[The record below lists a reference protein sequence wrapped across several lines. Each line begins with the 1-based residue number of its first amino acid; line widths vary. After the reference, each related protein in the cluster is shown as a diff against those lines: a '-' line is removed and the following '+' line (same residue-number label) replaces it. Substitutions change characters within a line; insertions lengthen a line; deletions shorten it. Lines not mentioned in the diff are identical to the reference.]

1 MVNADYSPVTTCA
14 TQSLCFSSSHERE
27 SSVLSTKATRDAE
40 NASASVSSSSV
51 TSNDSMDPTGKMQFF
66 LTDEA
71 RWEAVLSRDIKA
83 NDAFLYC
90 VLSTSIFCRPICSSR
105 RPMRCN
111 VSFAMTVDEARAMG
125 YRPCKR
131 CKPEEHV
138 DPTQKRQN
146 DAVEQL
152 KRALMENASE
162 SSPSL
167 RKVTVK
173 ETAERLGISMW
184 HLNRLFKRV
193 VGSPPQL
200 WAQSQVKRSATY
212 KVAHKAP

>member
-1 MVNADYSPVTTCA
+1 MVNADYSPVPTCA
-14 TQSLCFSSSHERE
+14 TQSLYFSSSHERE
-27 SSVLSTKATRDAE
+27 SSVLSTTAMRDAE
-40 NASASVSSSSV
+40 KASASISPSSV
-51 TSNDSMDPTGKMQFF
+51 TSDDSMDPTTQLF

-71 RWEAVLSRDIKA
+71 RWEAVLSRDMKA

-105 RPMRCN
+105 RPLRCN
-111 VSFAMTVDEARAMG
+111 VLFAMTVDEARAMG

-173 ETAERLGISMW
+173 ETAESLGISMW

-200 WAQSQVKRSATY
+200 WAQSQVKRSATH
-212 KVAHKAP
+212 KIAHKAP